1 MPEKSVGKL
10 IGLWLMDIGSSKS
23 AGIEIDQDPNQASE
37 MLTFDNPH
45 FLQSLFANDLSLL
58 KLLEKHF
65 SVKVITRDGWLKIE
79 GIHENVAKVRRV
91 FGSLESLRRK
101 GGEISAHTFRL
112 AMDQAQAGDGDGPG
126 SSGEATREGSLDE
139 LADMRLLGSATK
151 APVMPRTG
159 GQLDYLK
166 ALKRYEVV
174 FGLGPA
180 GTGKTFLAMAQAL
193 QELKDRK
200 IDRVIMTRPAVEAG
214 EALGFLPGDLQE
226 KVFPYLRPLYD
237 ALYDMLEINEAQK
250 LIEKNLIEVAPLA
263 YMRGRTL
270 NRAYVILDEG
280 QNATREQMLM
290 FLTRL
295 GEGTKCVVTGDP
307 SQIDLRPRKQSGL
320 LEAMQLLEKTEGIAF
335 IRFDRSDVMRH
346 PVVERI
352 IEAYEQR
359 NVE

>member
-1 MPEKSVGKL
+1 MGNQ
-10 IGLWLMDIGSSKS
+10 
-23 AGIEIDQDPNQASE
+23 IEDNSNQVSE
-37 MLTFDNPH
+37 TLNFENPH
-45 FLQSLFANDLSLL
+45 FLQSLFANDLALL
-58 KLLEKHF
+58 KKLEEFF
-65 SVKVITRDGWLKIE
+65 SVKIITRDGWLKISGDPE
-79 GIHENVAKVRRV
+79 EVAKAKSV
-91 FGSLESLRRK
+91 FEALESVRRK

-112 AMDQAQAGDGDGPG
+112 VMEQSAQAGDGGKLVQAGVLDG
-126 SSGEATREGSLDE
+126 

-159 GQLDYLK
+159 GQVKYLK
-166 ALKRYEVV
+166 ALQQYEVV

-180 GTGKTFLAMAQAL
+180 GTGKTFLAMAHAL
-193 QELKDRK
+193 QELKDRN
-200 IDRVIMTRPAVEAG
+200 IDRIIMTRPAVEAG

-237 ALYDMLEINEAQK
+237 ALYDMLEADEAQK
-250 LIEKNLIEVAPLA
+250 LIDKNLIEVAPLA

-295 GEGTKCVVTGDP
+295 GEESKCVVTGDP
-307 SQIDLRPRKQSGL
+307 SQIDLRPRNQSGL
-320 LEAMQLLEKTEGIAF
+320 LEAMHLLKETDGIAF
-335 IRFDRSDVMRH
+335 TQFDRSDVVRH

-352 IEAYEQR
+352 IAAYEKR
-359 NVE
+359 EE